1 MTEQIQKLENINNY
15 LDDILN
21 KQEKEKNLK
30 ELKYWKK
37 RCELSEMYIEQSPCD
52 FDTTMSQLS
61 AYSAWN
67 HFKNLIIPSK
77 SEPKEETILESIKRI
92 IEDVSGIQD
101 LFIVSRVQKYVAYRS
116 LFDYLI
122 QHYTGFTYI
131 GIADYSGRHRATVK
145 NSLDNYKGYS
155 KDALYEENFD
165 AIINIYLETT
175 NHE

>member
-1 MTEQIQKLENINNY
+1 MENKETIDKINNY
-15 LDDILN
+15 LIMLSSGFSDA
-21 KQEKEKNLK
+21 EKDYGYDLGNEKHYVSELKNLV
-30 ELKYWKK
+30 KK
-37 RCELSEMYIEQSPCD
+37 L
-52 FDTTMSQLS
+52 
-61 AYSAWN
+61 N
-67 HFKNLIIPSK
+67 IPVTSK
-77 SEPKEETILESIKRI
+77 PEPKEETILESIKRI

-165 AIINIYLETT
+165 AIINIYLETK